1 MLSKGSPQS
10 ILNCCTTVSCL
21 SMALSMCFV
30 LVVFGEFLIFH
41 HKTPRLT
48 IWNWSTST
56 RDIDSTCKPPSEPIA
71 MVNYPS
77 PYMLGF
83 SLKQQTEWA
92 ARIHILPNQKPQI
105 RTSLNT
111 ATHLTFPSFPISGQ
125 VAVRLSPSDP
135 FPMLQSEDCLRQT
148 HIYYAQVVL
157 STKHIRNIRKVLSE
171 GETKQVCPCLNLKRT
186 DSHSICIYLSL
197 NASLMDKTYAIFIS
211 TVAIACVYINTIYI
225 YIYTWTFGGNMR
237 IQAKSFIF
245 SNPVPWERRG
255 FNSMAW
261 LLALLSFV
269 HQHLWHY
276 CINRHETK
284 LIQWN

>member
-1 MLSKGSPQS
+1 
-10 ILNCCTTVSCL
+10 
-21 SMALSMCFV
+21 
-30 LVVFGEFLIFH
+30 
-41 HKTPRLT
+41 
-48 IWNWSTST
+48 
-56 RDIDSTCKPPSEPIA
+56 
-71 MVNYPS
+71 
-77 PYMLGF
+77 MLGF

-225 YIYTWTFGGNMR
+225 YIYMDFWRKHENPSKVLYFLKSCAMR
-237 IQAKSFIF
+237 EKGVQQYGLVACS
-245 SNPVPWERRG
+245 SVLRSSAP
-255 FNSMAW
+255 
-261 LLALLSFV
+261 LALL
-269 HQHLWHY
+269 HQPSWD
-276 CINRHETK
+276 
-284 LIQWN
+284 